1 MAEAGFLIGLDYGSE
16 SARGVLVNAA
26 TAELVAEAVHR
37 YRHGIMRSSLPNGA
51 PLPPGWALQ
60 DAADYLEAAD
70 ALLALGRGRR
80 IYGIGVGFTAS
91 SPLPAASD
99 GSPLSAALPQEP
111 HAYVKL
117 WKHHAAQPWA
127 DRINARGGAYLKN
140 FGGKV
145 SSEWL
150 LPKAAQLAEEAPD
163 VWAQASRFIE
173 AGDWLVWRLTGRET
187 RSADFAA
194 YKAQYSLEG
203 GYPAGAAP
211 GLPPKLSPPVP
222 VGRPAGVLAKR
233 LCEQSGILGE
243 PVVAVAA
250 IDSHV
255 MAPAVG
261 AAEPGVFVGA
271 LGTSAAYLLLDN
283 QARPLPPGIEGVAR
297 DGVIPGLWCYEA
309 GQPAFGD
316 VLDWFMRTFA
326 SGAPIEE
333 GFARFDAEIRNQPL
347 GHPGLIALDWWNGSR
362 APIADS
368 LLSGLLI
375 GLTLNTTPADIY
387 RALIE
392 SLCFGARSIMES
404 LVTAGV
410 PIERILFASGVAER
424 SHLIMQIMAD
434 VLGRPV
440 EAPQIRHAAAIGA
453 AIHGAVAAGVVP
465 DFASGA
471 TRYGAREFVRF
482 TPSADRVPVHDR
494 LFRQY
499 QTLAADQHI
508 RSSMHGLRD

>member
-16 SARGVLVNAA
+16 SARAVLVNTA

-37 YRHGIMRSSLPNGA
+37 YRHGVMTSSLPNGA
-51 PLPPGWALQ
+51 PLPAAWALQ
-60 DAADYLEAAD
+60 DAADYLEAAE

-91 SPLPAASD
+91 SPMPATDD
-99 GSPLSAALPQEP
+99 GWPLSVALPREP

-150 LPKAAQLAEEAPD
+150 LPKAAQLAEEAPE
-163 VWAQASRFIE
+163 VWARASRFIE
-173 AGDWLVWRLTGRET
+173 AGDWLVWRLTGHEI

-194 YKAQYSLEG
+194 YKAQYSLED
-203 GYPAGAAP
+203 GYPGDTAP
-211 GLPPKLSPPVP
+211 GLLPKLSSPVP

-233 LCEQSGILGE
+233 WRDQSGILGE
-243 PVVAVAA
+243 PMVAVAA

-261 AAEPGVFVGA
+261 ATEAGMFVGA
-271 LGTSAAYLLLDN
+271 LGTSAAYLLLDDE
-283 QARPLPPGIEGVAR
+283 ARPLPPGIEGVAR

-316 VLDWFMRTFA
+316 VLHWFVRMFA
-326 SGAPIEE
+326 SGAPVEE
-333 GFARFDAEIRNQPL
+333 GFARFDEELRNQPL
-347 GHPGLIALDWWNGSR
+347 GHPALLALDWWNGSR
-362 APIADS
+362 APVADS
-368 LLSGLLI
+368 LLSGLLV

-392 SLCFGARSIMES
+392 SLCFGARAITER
-404 LVTAGV
+404 LATGGA
-410 PIERILFASGVAER
+410 PINRVLFASGISER
-424 SHLIMQIMAD
+424 NPLIMQILAD

-440 EAPQIRHAAAIGA
+440 EAPQIHHAAAIGA

-471 TRYGAREFVRF
+471 KQYGAREFVRF
-482 TPSADRVPVHDR
+482 MPSADRARVYDR

-499 QTLAADQHI
+499 QTLVADQHI
-508 RSSMHGLRD
+508 RRSMHLLRE